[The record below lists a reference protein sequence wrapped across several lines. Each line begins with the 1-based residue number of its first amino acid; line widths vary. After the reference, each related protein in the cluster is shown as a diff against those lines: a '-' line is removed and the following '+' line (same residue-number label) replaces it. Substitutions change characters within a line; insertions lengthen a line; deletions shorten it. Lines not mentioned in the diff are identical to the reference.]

1 MADKSR
7 HKEKAEK
14 EIGQILNRLN
24 PDLKRL
30 LELVETADRETVLDE
45 SIQRGARALRIARR
59 ILKK

>member
-7 HKEKAEK
+7 SKSKTEK

-24 PDLKRL
+24 PELKRL
-30 LELVETADRETVLDE
+30 LELVETADRESVLDE